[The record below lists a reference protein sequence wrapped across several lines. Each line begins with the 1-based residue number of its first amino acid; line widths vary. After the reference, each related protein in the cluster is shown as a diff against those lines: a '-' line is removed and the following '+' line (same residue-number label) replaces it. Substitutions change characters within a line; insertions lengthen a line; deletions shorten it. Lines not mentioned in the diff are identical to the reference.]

1 MHSSPVNE
9 RMSSLIQVT
18 EKGLYCAA
26 ADVFIDP
33 WRPVSRALITHAH
46 SDHARRGHAAYLAHH
61 HCVPLLRA
69 RLGAGIAARGLEYGE
84 RVNMNG
90 VDISLHPAGHV
101 LGSAQVRLEFRGEVW
116 VISGDYKL
124 HVDNVA
130 APFEAVPCHTFVTES
145 TFGLPV
151 YRWPD
156 PAQVMRQIDEW
167 WAANQRAGVVS
178 FLQAYSLGKAQRLL
192 AGLPHVR
199 GPIYVHGSIE
209 QMNAAHLEAGV
220 DLPECGPPPRSMQHG
235 NDGPAP
241 LIVGPPSMQGSPWA
255 DQFAPIS
262 YAAASGWMAVRSARR
277 RRTAD
282 RGFVLSDH
290 ADWDGLNEAVRATG
304 AERVYVTHGSSAVFA
319 RWLRERYGLDA
330 AELDTL
336 FGDDSENDED
346 FAEEV
351 AISSVDSQPD
361 TLSAA
366 GQTKE
371 SEASLQGA
379 ATEGAATMNDVT
391 QSAATESSDNSD
403 LNSGGER

>member
-1 MHSSPVNE
+1 
-9 RMSSLIQVT
+9 MSSLIQVT

-69 RLGAGIAARGLEYGE
+69 RLGARIAARGLEYGE
-84 RVNMNG
+84 RLRMNG

-101 LGSAQVRLEFRGEVW
+101 LGSAQVRLEYRGEVW

-124 HVDNVA
+124 HSDNVA
-130 APFEAVPCHTFVTES
+130 APFEPVPCHTFVTES

-156 PAQVMRQIDEW
+156 PARVMRQIDGW
-167 WAANQRAGVVS
+167 WAANQREGVAS

-209 QMNAAHLEAGV
+209 QMNAAHLDAGV
-220 DLPECGPPPRSMQHG
+220 KLPDCGPPPRLHG
-235 NDGPAP
+235 GDGPAP
-241 LIVGPPSMQGSPWA
+241 LIVGPPSVQGSPWA
-255 DQFAPIS
+255 NRFGPIS
-262 YAAASGWMAVRSARR
+262 YAAASGWMAVRGVKRR
-277 RRTAD
+277 RAAD

-304 AERVYVTHGSSAVFA
+304 AERVYVTHGSSAVYA

-330 AELDTL
+330 ARLETL
-336 FGDDSENDED
+336 FGDDGENDED
-346 FAEEV
+346 LAEEETPPRE
-351 AISSVDSQPD
+351 DSKPD
-361 TLSAA
+361 HPSAA
-366 GQTKE
+366 GQTKK
-371 SEASLQGA
+371 SEASPQGA
-379 ATEGAATMNDVT
+379 ATVASVKSG
-391 QSAATESSDNSD
+391 